1 MADQFVQVV
10 PDSTG
15 KKIQVFENI
24 VGASTVEAQAIVPVS
39 SAGVPFTTANPLP
52 AGVVIGAL
60 AGATRISS
68 TVFEGSKV
76 LKAGAGTLVSL
87 TGSTT
92 AVTDQYIQLFN
103 STTVPANGTAPIT
116 YFTLPAGSDFSY
128 DLPITGM
135 PFTVG
140 ITVSNSTTTST
151 KTAGAA
157 DCWFCA
163 VIAP

>member
-15 KKIQVFENI
+15 KKIQVFEN
-24 VGASTVEAQAIVPVS
+24 VVNTQTVEAQAIVPVS
-39 SAGVPFTTANPLP
+39 NTGVPFSTANPLP
-52 AGVVIGAL
+52 AGVVIGTL

-68 TVFEGSKV
+68 TFFEVGKV
-76 LKAGAGTLVSL
+76 IKTSAGTLVSL

-116 YFTLPAGSDFSY
+116 YFTLPAGSDFSF

-135 PFTVG
+135 PFTTG
-140 ITVSNSTTTST
+140 ISVSNSTTTST
-151 KTAGAA
+151 KTAGVA
-157 DCWFCA
+157 DTWFCA
-163 VIAP
+163 VIV